1 MLLEE
6 LLKRR
11 WIVQSNPILED
22 TEQKILVQYLRLK
35 KIFHFSP
42 INENQ
47 GSSTNRNVAIRVEAK
62 AKSMGKLKGVSDLVV
77 FMPKQIL
84 FIELKRAKKVLKSG
98 KLSTSHTKVSD
109 EQKSFLKRANEFPY
123 AKGYVCYGAEE
134 AIKII
139 EANK

>member
-1 MLLEE
+1 L
-6 LLKRR
+6 
-11 WIVQSNPILED
+11 SNPPLED

-84 FIELKRAKKVLKSG
+84 FIELKRCGRMLKSG
-98 KLSTSHTKVSD
+98 KISHSNSKVSK
-109 EQKSFLKRANEFPY
+109 EQEDFLNRANEFPY
-123 AKGYVCYGAEE
+123 AKGYICYGAEE